1 MTIVEDIVVKQLG
14 RAEYLP
20 TWQAMR
26 EFTRGRNDATALR
39 ARHATLSATL
49 DTLRSDALAR
59 ADAILQSTSDA
70 VNQGELSTT
79 DLLLARRART
89 EVALKAM
96 DLEFQIFLT
105 GNQLR
110 QVLGL
115 DVPLLRSVQDAT
127 WPSK

>member
-1 MTIVEDIVVKQLG
+1 
-14 RAEYLP
+14 
-20 TWQAMR
+20 
-26 EFTRGRNDATALR
+26 
-39 ARHATLSATL
+39 
-49 DTLRSDALAR
+49 
-59 ADAILQSTSDA
+59 
-70 VNQGELSTT
+70 
-79 DLLLARRART
+79 
-89 EVALKAM
+89 M